1 MSDYEI
7 IWSGDVRA
15 SHRGMLCV
23 VPDAP
28 KPAPMDAD
36 VNYAGPV
43 TKQVQ
48 TLLVEWH
55 TIPEL
60 ASKLQVTQEAAENGL
75 KYLRRAGLLE
85 IVWTGNAD
93 VRKRYRL
100 RVQTR
105 EAA

>member
-7 IWSGDVRA
+7 VWSGDVRA

-23 VPDAP
+23 VPDEP
-28 KPAPMDAD
+28 KPAPMEAD
-36 VNYAGPV
+36 VNYAGTV

-48 TLLVEWH
+48 ALLAEWH

-60 ASKLQVTQEAAENGL
+60 ASKLHVTLEAAENGL
-75 KYLRRAGLLE
+75 KYLRRAGRLE
-85 IVWTGNAD
+85 IVHTGNRD